1 MIKVAVT
8 GAAGRMG
15 SGIIRKITEQ
25 EDMEVVAAIEI
36 PNSPLAGK
44 DIGIQAGIDE
54 LGVEIVGAEN
64 LEEALKSSGA
74 DVLVDFTIAPAAEK
88 AIETA
93 SACGVGVVVGTTGFT
108 DEQMQNN
115 AENIKKNNVPA
126 VISTNMS
133 IGVNVFFNTLKKL
146 APLLYDYDI
155 EIIEAHH
162 NQKIDAPS
170 GTALMLA
177 DSISEALDEKP
188 IYEFDR
194 HSKRMKR
201 TKNEIGI
208 HAVRGGTIVGEHEII
223 FAGPDEVIKISHSA
237 YSKQLFANG
246 SVNAGLFLV
255 GKEPGFYSMKDLVN
269 E

>member
-1 MIKVAVT
+1 MKTIDN
-8 GAAGRMG
+8 
-15 SGIIRKITEQ
+15 ITI
-25 EDMEVVAAIEI
+25 IEI
-36 PNSPLAGK
+36 
-44 DIGIQAGIDE
+44 
-54 LGVEIVGAEN
+54 V
-64 LEEALKSSGA
+64 
-74 DVLVDFTIAPAAEK
+74 
-88 AIETA
+88 
-93 SACGVGVVVGTTGFT
+93 
-108 DEQMQNN
+108 
-115 AENIKKNNVPA
+115 
-126 VISTNMS
+126 
-133 IGVNVFFNTLKKL
+133 
-146 APLLYDYDI
+146 
-155 EIIEAHH
+155 EAHH

-177 DSISEALDEKP
+177 DSISEALNEKP

-255 GKEPGFYSMKDLVN
+255 GKKLGFYSMKDLVN
-269 E
+269 D

>member
-1 MIKVAVT
+1 MTRIILSGALGKMGKAITACVNGRSDCEIVAGVDLVT
-8 GAAGRMG
+8 GE
-15 SGIIRKITEQ
+15 STFPIFKSFN
-25 EDMEVVAAIEI
+25 EVTV
-36 PNSPLAGK
+36 
-44 DIGIQAGIDE
+44 D
-54 LGVEIVGAEN
+54 
-64 LEEALKSSGA
+64 A
-74 DVLVDFTIAPAAEK
+74 DVIIDFSHPTVLDSLLSFSKEK
-88 AIETA
+88 K
-93 SACGVGVVVGTTGFT
+93 
-108 DEQMQNN
+108 M
-115 AENIKKNNVPA
+115 PA
-126 VISTNMS
+126 VIATTGLTEQQIGSIKEASNTVPLFFSANMS
-133 IGVNVFFNTLKKL
+133 LGVSLISELAKKAAKIL
-146 APLLYDYDI
+146 QGDFDI
-155 EIIEAHH
+155 EIVEAHH

-237 YSKQLFANG
+237 YSKQLFATG
-246 SVNAGLFLV
+246 SVNAGIFLV
-255 GKEPGFYSMKDLVN
+255 GKQAGFYSMKDLVN

>member
-1 MIKVAVT
+1 MTRIILS
-8 GAAGRMG
+8 GALGKMG
-15 SGIIRKITEQ
+15 KAITACVENRNDCKI
-25 EDMEVVAAIEI
+25 V
-36 PNSPLAGK
+36 
-44 DIGIQAGIDE
+44 AGIDLANDE
-54 LGVEIVGAEN
+54 SSFPIF
-64 LEEALKSSGA
+64 KSFNDINVDA
-74 DVLVDFTIAPAAEK
+74 DVIIDFSHPSVLDDLLNFAKEK
-88 AIETA
+88 KI
-93 SACGVGVVVGTTGFT
+93 
-108 DEQMQNN
+108 
-115 AENIKKNNVPA
+115 PA
-126 VISTNMS
+126 VIATTGLNEQQIADIKIVSNDVPLFFSANMS
-133 IGVNVFFNTLKKL
+133 IGVSLVSELAKKAAKVL
-146 APLLYDYDI
+146 QGSFDI
-155 EIIEAHH
+155 EIVEAHH

-177 DSISEALDEKP
+177 DSISEALNEKP